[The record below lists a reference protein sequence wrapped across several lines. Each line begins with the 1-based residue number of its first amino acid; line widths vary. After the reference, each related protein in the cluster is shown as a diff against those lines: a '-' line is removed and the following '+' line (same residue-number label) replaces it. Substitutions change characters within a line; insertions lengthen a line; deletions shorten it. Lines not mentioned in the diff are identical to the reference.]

1 MERFSVCLSV
11 RPSVHPSPLPE
22 AQPARP
28 EAQPARPEAQPAR
41 PEAQPAGPESQPA
54 GLEAQPARPEAQP
67 ARSEAQPDSL
77 WSQMVDKGSLVRDGD
92 EVGGLFDFGF

>member
-1 MERFSVCLSV
+1 MSV

-41 PEAQPAGPESQPA
+41 PEAQPAGPE
-54 GLEAQPARPEAQP
+54 AQPA
-67 ARSEAQPDSL
+67 SL